1 MTYADIQQHIVLYC
15 LLKKKKNSLSEAS
28 LLVLDF
34 TISVLGSSC
43 NYLFLGLMLAP

>member
-15 LLKKKKNSLSEAS
+15 LFEEEKNSLSEAS

>member
-1 MTYADIQQHIVLYC
+1 MQIFSNILFSTVF
-15 LLKKKKNSLSEAS
+15 LKKKKKDSLSEAS

-43 NYLFLGLMLAP
+43 NYLFLGLILAP